1 MPFARSKVLA
11 MAWTP
16 FATAALIAASCAAL
30 LATPSA
36 RADAGHDH
44 GAAAPDASGP
54 GLPRFA
60 ASSELFELVGVANGA
75 QLTLYLDHSADNSP
89 VKGAKLE
96 LELGGSKV
104 DVKPSADGE
113 YAATLARPLKTGT
126 TPVTATV
133 TAGAETDLLAGEI
146 VVAEPA
152 PAEAAPAAG
161 WRRLAGWVAAA
172 LVLLGL
178 LAGLARSALRRRSAG
193 AARAARA
200 GAAA

>member
-1 MPFARSKVLA
+1 MQIARSSVLA
-11 MAWTP
+11 SALTP
-16 FATAALIAASCAAL
+16 LLFAIAALFAA
-30 LATPSA
+30 PGA

-44 GAAAPDASGP
+44 GAAAPAAAGS

-60 ASSELFELVGVANGA
+60 ASSELFELVGVVNGT

-89 VKGAKLE
+89 VQGAKLD

-104 DVKPSADGE
+104 DVKPSADGD
-113 YAATLARPLKTGT
+113 YVATLARLLPPGT

-146 VVAEPA
+146 VVAEA
-152 PAEAAPAAG
+152 ALAGAAPAAG
-161 WRRLAGWVAAA
+161 WRSLAGGAAAA
-172 LVLLGL
+172 LAL
-178 LAGLARSALRRRSAG
+178 LAILAWAARRTLHQ
-193 AARAARA
+193 RAARA